1 MIAVLS
7 VIFPGAAR
15 RCGVPNRDGPMPFG
29 AALRRERLAA
39 GLSLGDLAQ
48 RVHYSK
54 SYLSKIERGRKAPS
68 LDLARRCDAA
78 LRSSGNLASLVPA
91 ARIDVPSLPA
101 GPVDDQWIISA
112 NSNGRGVFSAVA
124 HVDGAATETTTP
136 LTWGMPPAVRAQRQG
151 SRELGSFRLMF
162 DEMRRLG
169 QVAAPAVLLPVLVAQ
184 THAVRLLAASAT
196 PQTRTTALMLAGRF
210 AEFTGWIAQEAGDDD
225 GALWWT
231 ARAVELAAAGG
242 DRELGA
248 YALVR
253 RGLVALYRHDARE
266 TIATAV
272 RAQAARCGPRIRGL
286 AALLEAQGHAL
297 AGSYDP
303 CCHALNQAA
312 TLLDEATTVDDELP
326 VLGTTTV
333 HDPVAMVRGWCMHDL
348 GRPRRALEALES
360 ELAAVPDYAHRTL
373 ARIGVR
379 YSLALVAAGEVE
391 HSCTMVDRLIDIIV
405 STDSATVRVD
415 LRRLA
420 QELTRRHTHSAVKE
434 IMPRL
439 IGALRT
445 TY

>member
-1 MIAVLS
+1 M
-7 VIFPGAAR
+7 
-15 RCGVPNRDGPMPFG
+15 PNSDGPMPFG

-78 LRSSGNLASLVPA
+78 LLSQGALAALVPP
-91 ARIDVPSLPA
+91 ARTSVPSLPA
-101 GPVDDQWIISA
+101 GPVDDQWIISVH
-112 NSNGRGVFSAVA
+112 SDGRGVLSAVT
-124 HVDGAATETTTP
+124 HTDGGTAGTVSP
-136 LTWGMPPAVRAQRQG
+136 LAWAMPPAAPARRHG
-151 SRELGSFRLMF
+151 SGELRSFRLMF

-169 QVAAPAVLLPVLVAQ
+169 QVAAPAALIPVLVAQ
-184 THAVRLLAASAT
+184 THALRLLARSSTLPAPA
-196 PQTRTTALMLAGRF
+196 TALVLAGRF
-210 AEFTGWIAQEAGDDD
+210 AEFTGWMAQEAGDDE

-242 DRELGA
+242 DRELRA
-248 YALVR
+248 YASVR

-266 TIATAV
+266 TIATAR
-272 RAQAARCGPRIRGL
+272 RALAARCSPRIRGL

-303 CCHALNQAA
+303 CCHALDRAA
-312 TLLDEATTVDDELP
+312 TLLAEATTADDELP

-333 HDPVAMVRGWCMHDL
+333 RDPVAMVRGWCLHDL
-348 GRPRRALEALES
+348 GRPHRALAELEGA
-360 ELAAVPDYAHRTL
+360 LAAVPEHAHRTL

-379 YSLALVAAGEVE
+379 YALALMAAGEVE
-391 HSCTMVDRLIDIIV
+391 HSCTMVDRLIDVIV

-420 QELTRRHTHSAVKE
+420 QELTRRHMHTAVKA
-434 IMPRL
+434 IMPRM
-439 IGALRT
+439 IGALRSS
-445 TY
+445 Y

>member
-1 MIAVLS
+1 M
-7 VIFPGAAR
+7 
-15 RCGVPNRDGPMPFG
+15 PNNDELMPFG

-54 SYLSKIERGRKAPS
+54 SYLSKIERGRKAPT

-78 LRSSGNLASLVPA
+78 LRSRGALASLVPA
-91 ARIDVPSLPA
+91 TRTDVPSLPA
-101 GPVDDQWIISA
+101 GPVDDQWVITV
-112 NSNGRGVFSAVA
+112 NSNGRGVFSAVT
-124 HVDGAATETTTP
+124 HSGDATVGTISP
-136 LTWGMPPAVRAQRQG
+136 LTWGMPPAVRTHRRG
-151 SRELGSFRLMF
+151 FDELRSFRLMF

-169 QVAAPAVLLPVLVAQ
+169 QVAAPASLLPVLITQ
-184 THAVRLLAASAT
+184 THAVRLLAASSVL
-196 PQTRTTALMLAGRF
+196 QTRTTALMLAGRF
-210 AEFTGWIAQEAGDDD
+210 AEFTGWIAQEAGDDE

-231 ARAVELAAAGG
+231 ARAVDLAAAGG
-242 DRELGA
+242 DRELGI

-266 TIATAV
+266 TITTA
-272 RAQAARCGPRIRGL
+272 RQAQAARCSARIRGL

-297 AGSYDP
+297 AGSYER
-303 CCHALNQAA
+303 CCHALDRA
-312 TLLDEATTVDDELP
+312 TALLDDVTATDDELP
-326 VLGTTTV
+326 TLGTTTV
-333 HDPVAMVRGWCMHDL
+333 RNPVAMVRGWCMYDL
-348 GRPRRALEALES
+348 GRPRRALEDLEA

-379 YSLALVAAGEVE
+379 YSLALAAAGEVE
-391 HSCTMVDRLIDIIV
+391 HSCAMVDRLIDIIV
-405 STDSATVRVD
+405 TTDSATVRAD

-420 QELTRRHTHSAVKE
+420 QELTRRHMHGAVKE